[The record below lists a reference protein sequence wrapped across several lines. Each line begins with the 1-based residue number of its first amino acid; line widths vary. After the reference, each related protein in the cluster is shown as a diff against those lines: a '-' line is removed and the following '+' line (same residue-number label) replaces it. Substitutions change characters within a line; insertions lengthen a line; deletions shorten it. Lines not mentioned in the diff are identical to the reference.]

1 MSMAV
6 GTGGGPKS
14 DPNITP
20 YIDILLVLLII
31 FMVITP
37 VKPYGF
43 EVKVPSKSVN
53 QERPQQSQSIVIQI
67 NPADNPKFVIFGKGR
82 DEGKNFTELRLKLER
97 TFSDRMDKQLFVVG
111 QPGTKYSDIVAV
123 IEAAKFAGV
132 TDIGLMTKTINM

>member
-43 EVKVPSKSVN
+43 DVKIPTKSASSTSN
-53 QERPQQSQSIVIQI
+53 PSQSIVVQI
-67 NPADNPKFVIFGKGR
+67 NPADNPKFVIFGRGR
-82 DEGKNFTELRLKLER
+82 DEGKNFGELRTKLER
-97 TFSDRMDKQLFVVG
+97 TFQDRMDKQLFVVG
-111 QPGTKYSDIVAV
+111 QPGTKYSDVIAV

-132 TDIGLMTKTINM
+132 TDIGLMTKPINQ